1 MSGAERWV
9 ARPLGELVTGVARA
23 VAEGQT
29 ELDRASLAT
38 RRDVRRAVENGDL
51 ETPIETPWFRFSGV
65 EADLNVSLSMRGRPE
80 HPGGVFHKAQIMQD
94 ANGFFLDI
102 ALAAEKVDQLAE
114 FGRIEKD
121 GQGVDGKV
129 APEGIFARTW
139 MRAYSQS
146 PLNLLTRRAE
156 V

>member
-1 MSGAERWV
+1 VSDAERWV

-38 RRDVRRAVENGDL
+38 RRDVQRAVENGDL

-80 HPGGVFHKAQIMQD
+80 RDNSGVIRAYRPTLVAAPTDPEFTTRTDYDVA
-94 ANGFFLDI
+94 ASSRVALDI
-102 ALAAEKVDQLAE
+102 VPVP
-114 FGRIEKD
+114 G
-121 GQGVDGKV
+121 
-129 APEGIFARTW
+129 PE
-139 MRAYSQS
+139 
-146 PLNLLTRRAE
+146 
-156 V
+156 